1 MRKASVVLLTLSYFV
16 LLHRRIARF
25 VQGHPFA
32 GEHAMPGM
40 ATPAAQPGA
49 AAWENAL
56 IFSLAFVGVVL
67 ALIPLRRGE
76 RWASWTSAGV
86 WAVLGGTRFAT
97 DPQCLKV
104 LDVHQHG
111 CHTFVIAL
119 VMAMAGLV
127 CAAVKKQPV
136 AVR

>member
-16 LLHRRIARF
+16 LLHGRIARF
-25 VQGHPFA
+25 VHGHPFA
-32 GEHAMPGM
+32 GEHAMPEMGM
-40 ATPAAQPGA
+40 AAAQPGA

-56 IFSLAFVGVVL
+56 IFSLAFAGVVL

-76 RWASWTSAGV
+76 RWAAWTSAGM
-86 WAVLGGTRFAT
+86 WAVLGATRFAT
-97 DPQCLKV
+97 DLQCLKV

-119 VMAMAGLV
+119 VVAMAGLV
-127 CAAVKKQPV
+127 CAAANKQP
-136 AVR
+136 

>member
-1 MRKASVVLLTLSYFV
+1 VRKASAILLTLSYFV
-16 LLHRRIARF
+16 LFHGRIAGL
-25 VQGHPFA
+25 VQGHPSA
-32 GEHAMPGM
+32 GEHVMPGAM
-40 ATPAAQPGA
+40 PAAQPGA

-56 IFSLAFVGVVL
+56 IFSLAFFGVVL

-76 RWASWTSAGV
+76 RWAAWTSATV

-119 VMAMAGLV
+119 VLAVAGLV
-127 CAAVKKQPV
+127 FAAVK
-136 AVR
+136 AH